1 MNEHEG
7 EPIRGLPEL
16 PPAGEQILWQ
26 GEPQWGLLARR
37 VFHVRKVAAYF
48 AAIVLFQV
56 GSGVASGTPLS
67 EIVQGSS
74 WVAALGLAGIG
85 ILTLLAWLYA
95 RTTVYTLT
103 SHRVVLRF
111 GVALPMIVNI
121 PWSRIASADL
131 VRFRDGSGEIALTPA
146 PGERLSYMLLWP
158 HARPWRFT
166 PVQPTLRGLQD
177 PETVAARIANA
188 VRTSSAEAAAEGRFG
203 QAAAGLS

>member
-1 MNEHEG
+1 
-7 EPIRGLPEL
+7 
-16 PPAGEQILWQ
+16 
-26 GEPQWGLLARR
+26 
-37 VFHVRKVAAYF
+37 
-48 AAIVLFQV
+48 
-56 GSGVASGTPLS
+56 
-67 EIVQGSS
+67 
-74 WVAALGLAGIG
+74 
-85 ILTLLAWLYA
+85 
-95 RTTVYTLT
+95 
-103 SHRVVLRF
+103 
-111 GVALPMIVNI
+111 
-121 PWSRIASADL
+121 ADL